1 MQARGSRA
9 YEARADLLAPL
20 WKIESANFG
29 QQDSAKWENLSR
41 RLQEALF
48 RMKTLGQATPLP
60 IGSIETRL
68 RSMHKPKQ
76 NINNEDLWHLHVVDR
91 GAQTK
96 VP

>member
-1 MQARGSRA
+1 MRPG
-9 YEARADLLAPL
+9 ADLLAPL
-20 WKIESANFG
+20 WKTVSAGFG
-29 QQDSAKWENLSR
+29 QEDSAKWENLSR

-68 RSMHKPKQ
+68 RSTHKAKQ